1 MPLSV
6 RAALL
11 ACLALP
17 AAAHAQSAGHGF
29 LFGTPSGAVTF
40 RGGWASARANS
51 DVFAFTTNL
60 LTLDRGDFSS
70 PTGGI
75 DLAFRVRSRTQLVA
89 SVDLSGMNKR
99 SEFRGY
105 IDNDDQPIE
114 QTTRFRRVP
123 LTLSV
128 KQYLTSPG
136 RSISRFAWIPSRAAA
151 YVGVGGGAQYYSF
164 KQDGDFVDFES
175 DALDVFHDKY
185 ESSGWAGV
193 VQGLAGFDYTLSP
206 RLAVTTEAR
215 YGWSNADLS
224 RDFSGFHPIDLS
236 GLSTTVGLTIRF

>member
-1 MPLSV
+1 
-6 RAALL
+6 
-11 ACLALP
+11 
-17 AAAHAQSAGHGF
+17 
-29 LFGTPSGAVTF
+29 
-40 RGGWASARANS
+40 
-51 DVFAFTTNL
+51 
-60 LTLDRGDFSS
+60 
-70 PTGGI
+70 
-75 DLAFRVRSRTQLVA
+75 
-89 SVDLSGMNKR
+89 MNKR